1 MIKKIRKD
9 DSGNPDITLLQGL
22 KEGDRIAYTRLLGK
36 YYDMVFLIVSALDDT
51 GREDEVRRKTADI
64 LLNVW
69 ETRATIA
76 TDRPLKRQLFD
87 FIYKRFTENGGVL

>member
-9 DSGNPDITLLQGL
+9 DSGNPDINLLQGL

-51 GREDEVRRKTADI
+51 GSDSEVRGKTADI
-64 LLNVW
+64 LLNIW
-69 ETRATIA
+69 ENRATIP
-76 TDRPLKRQLFD
+76 TNKTLKRQLFD
-87 FIYKRFTENGGVL
+87 LIYKRFNENGGRL